1 MVKPREQMAEVA
13 MYSPGKP
20 VEELQREL
28 GLSRVIKMAS
38 NENPYGSSPK
48 ARDAM
53 VEEMKHIH
61 FYPEVTAPVLADAL
75 SKHLEVPSDRF
86 IFGNGSDEIIR
97 MLTRTYVNPGEEVVM
112 AEVTFPRYRT
122 NVLIEGG
129 VPVSVPMEKGTHD
142 LEGMKT
148 ALNERTKMVFVCN
161 PNNPT
166 GTIVGE
172 QELLRFLESIPS
184 DVLVVLD
191 EAYYE
196 YVHSDDYLE
205 SLEYL
210 DQYPNLVILRTFSK
224 VYGMASVR
232 VGYGITQP
240 EIVQELLK
248 GKEPFNVN
256 RLAQAGAVAALEDS
270 EFLEH
275 TLEKNKEGRIYLEDA
290 FKRLGLSSFPT
301 HTNFIMV
308 DVKQDAAAVH
318 ESLLKQ
324 GVIIRPGHVM
334 GYPTMLRVTIGT
346 EEENEQFIHALEK
359 TLEATNV

>member
-1 MVKPREQMAEVA
+1 MVKPRKQMAEVA

-28 GLSRVIKMAS
+28 GLSHVIKMAS

-53 VEEMKHIH
+53 VEEMKNIH
-61 FYPEVTAPVLADAL
+61 YYPEVTAPVLAEKL
-75 SKHLEVPSDRF
+75 SRHLGAPADTF

-97 MLTRTYVNPGEEVVM
+97 MLTRTYVNPGDEAVM
-112 AEVTFPRYRT
+112 AKVTFPRYKT
-122 NVLIEGG
+122 NVIIEGG
-129 VPVSVPMEKGTHD
+129 IPVEVAMKEGTHD
-142 LEGMKT
+142 LT
-148 ALNERTKMVFVCN
+148 AMREALTPRTKMIFVCN

-166 GTIVGE
+166 GTIIGKE
-172 QELLRFLESIPS
+172 ELLHFLESVPS

-196 YVHSDDYLE
+196 YVHTDDYLE
-205 SLEYL
+205 SLDYL
-210 DQYPNLVILRTFSK
+210 DRFENLIVLRTFSK

-240 EIVQELLK
+240 AVVQELLK

-256 RLAQAGAVAALEDS
+256 RLAQAGAVAALDDDD
-270 EFLEH
+270 FLRDTKRKNEH
-275 TLEKNKEGRIYLEDA
+275 GRLYLESA
-290 FKRLGLSSFPT
+290 FQKMGLSSFPT

-308 DVKQDAAAVH
+308 DVKQEAEKIH
-318 ESLLKQ
+318 HRLLEQ
-324 GVIIRPGHVM
+324 GIIIRPGHVM
-334 GYPTMLRVTIGT
+334 GYPTMIRVTIGKK
-346 EEENEQFIHALEK
+346 EENEKFIQALE
-359 TLEATNV
+359 NVLKKQGQ

>member
-1 MVKPREQMAEVA
+1 MAEVA

-28 GLSRVIKMAS
+28 GLSHVIKMAS

-53 VEEMKHIH
+53 VEEMKNIH
-61 FYPEVTAPVLADAL
+61 YYPEVTAPVLGDAL
-75 SKHLEVPSDRF
+75 STYLNVTPDRF

-129 VPVSVPMEKGTHD
+129 VPVTVPMKQGTHD
-142 LEGMKT
+142 LEAMK
-148 ALNERTKMVFVCN
+148 AAINERTKMVFVCN

-172 QELLRFLESIPS
+172 QELLDFLEALPPEVMI
-184 DVLVVLD
+184 VLD

-205 SLEYL
+205 SLHVL
-210 DQYPNLVILRTFSK
+210 DRFPNLVILRTFSK

-232 VGYGITQP
+232 AGYGITQP
-240 EIVQELLK
+240 EVVQELLK

-256 RLAQAGAVAALEDS
+256 RLAQAGAVAALGDH

-275 TLEKNKEGRIYLEDA
+275 TLEKNKEGRLYLEAA
-290 FKRLGLSSFPT
+290 FQRMGLSFFPT

-308 DVKQDAAAVH
+308 DVKKGAAAVH
-318 ESLLKQ
+318 QSLLKQ
-324 GVIIRPGHVM
+324 GIIIRPGHMM
-334 GYPTMLRVTIGT
+334 GYPSMLRVTIGT
-346 EEENEQFIHALEK
+346 TEENEHFIQALENVRN
-359 TLEATNV
+359 EAHV